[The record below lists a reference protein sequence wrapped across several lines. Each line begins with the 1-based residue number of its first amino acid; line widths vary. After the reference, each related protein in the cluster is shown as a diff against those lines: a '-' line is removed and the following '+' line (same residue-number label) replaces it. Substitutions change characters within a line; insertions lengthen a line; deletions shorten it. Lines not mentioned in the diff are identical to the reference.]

1 MIIFFSVHKIVT
13 HFSHDRTGSR
23 TLASNLTDHCS
34 PHWAILLWQIIQYCT
49 YIRINIIFDLFF
61 GFFQSSSV
69 FFIFSYVST
78 AVQSFKLF
86 TQVNLGLHL
95 SQLHRTFSSNRY
107 RYAFPQSPLSTYS
120 ANSNFFL
127 PDYTMLL
134 GITSRS

>member
-69 FFIFSYVST
+69 FLSSHTSLLLYNLSSYSPKLTSVYIYPSSTVPFLLIDTDMLFHKVLSVHAQQIQIFFCLT
-78 AVQSFKLF
+78 
-86 TQVNLGLHL
+86 TQC
-95 SQLHRTFSSNRY
+95 Y
-107 RYAFPQSPLSTYS
+107 WA
-120 ANSNFFL
+120 
-127 PDYTMLL
+127 
-134 GITSRS
+134 